1 VVVLDHEGGKGLLR
15 HRNKIAIFNRNGDDI
30 FSDSTREL
38 GNAVK
43 DACEAMTKAK
53 K

>member
-1 VVVLDHEGGKGLLR
+1 VPSLR
-15 HRNKIAIFNRNGDDI
+15 IITLWKGDDI
-30 FSDSTREL
+30 FSNPTREL
-38 GNAVK
+38 EAGN